1 MVDVDVCLGHGERA
15 HYRQGRKFSA
25 IPSLHSELDGGGQGN
40 YRIAPMT
47 SLDLQSHAAPPPRP
61 LGSLPAR
68 MRLLY
73 ITNDSRE
80 TQWLSEALSAD
91 PASSVQLDE
100 ALGAEA
106 GLARLRD
113 EVFDAI
119 VLSHV
124 PGVIDALESAEG
136 IRSIGVEDPLLIL
149 GEEPP
154 GEFSA
159 LVYEIGADA
168 YLHTPSTTTRTML
181 WTVARMM
188 DRHALTKE
196 NRRLAQCEKNRLRQ
210 EQDDAAKL
218 MADQR
223 SLVEETPGAT
233 EDLKAHYRHLLRTHV
248 IMGTGNLNDE
258 IEALALLLSGG
269 QVSPHEALALHLD
282 TLEELLRGLGNR
294 SVRHIFTRADVLIL
308 DVLVRLAEQYR
319 GGQS

>member
-1 MVDVDVCLGHGERA
+1 
-15 HYRQGRKFSA
+15 
-25 IPSLHSELDGGGQGN
+25 
-40 YRIAPMT
+40 MT
-47 SLDLQSHAAPPPRP
+47 SLDLQCHAAPPHRP

-73 ITNDSRE
+73 VTSDSRE
-80 TQWLSEALSAD
+80 TQWLGEALSAD
-91 PASSVQLDE
+91 PASVVQLDE

-124 PGVIDALESAEG
+124 PGMIDALEMAEG
-136 IRSIGVEDPLLIL
+136 IRSIGVEEPILIL
-149 GEEPP
+149 GEEPA

-181 WTVARMM
+181 WTVSQMM
-188 DRHALTKE
+188 DRNALLKE

-210 EQDDAAKL
+210 EQEDAAQL
-218 MADQR
+218 LADQR
-223 SLVEETPGAT
+223 SLVGEVPATP
-233 EDLKAHYRHLLRTHV
+233 EDLKAHYRQLLRTHV

-258 IEALALLLSGG
+258 IEALALLLSGA
-269 QVSPHEALALHLD
+269 QISSHEVIALHLD

-308 DVLVRLAEQYR
+308 DVLARLADQYR
-319 GGQS
+319 DGNSSD